1 VSGQLLKPLFA
12 MKKKVHKLA
21 GSEGI
26 TYVLL
31 GISSHENDYR
41 LSWAINRQLG
51 LDFRRTES
59 LRVPDKKNIDAD
71 PFEFSMFQYTSTD
84 GIIKM
89 NLISNRCPNGFFI
102 SKLKNID
109 FFLQIFG
116 EDAVDMV
123 DKLSKDLRSIDL
135 VSTVFEVPWKNVNA
149 KWSFPLE

>member
-1 VSGQLLKPLFA
+1 

-21 GSEGI
+21 GSGG
-26 TYVLL
+26 TTFVLL

-41 LSWAINRQLG
+41 LSWAINRKLG

-59 LRVPDKKNIDAD
+59 LRVPHIKNIEAA
-71 PFEFSMFQYTSTD
+71 PMEFSMFQYTSPD

-116 EDAVDMV
+116 EDAPDMA
-123 DKLSKDLRSIDL
+123 DNLSKELRSIDL
-135 VSTVFEVPWKNVNA
+135 VSTVFEIPRKNLNA
-149 KWSFPLE
+149 RWGFPLE